1 MAKQQK
7 VGFIGLGIMGSLQA
21 MNLAKAGYELTVFNR
36 TREKAEAWVAEHG
49 GTVADSPRE
58 VAEASDV
65 VITMVV
71 DGAAGRGHDRP
82 GAAGRAARTRCSST
96 CRRSRPG
103 RRASSTSGCAQ
114 AGHAFVDA
122 PVTGS
127 SPKAKTGTLTIMCGG
142 AEADIERARPLFEI
156 MGEKIVLCGEAG
168 QGQAVKVI
176 SQAITAVNCATLAQ
190 GLVLAR
196 QAGVDVDALLQTMDG
211 GSSDSTMRALK
222 GKPMLEHDFTP
233 LFKLA
238 HMLKDVQLC
247 LAEARTAGG
256 RFPFAGLAA
265 ELYGAGIG
273 TRPRRPGFRRRPR
286 SRRGPHWYAF
296 VAMWRVAAHRDEIV
310 SVVRKTCLFPGRFCD
325 FSSLCIVCDAS
336 TGGFPVGVAGR
347 VVAHSPCAGTRRS
360 SNSPFTHLYADR
372 FQGMGR
378 HRARSRRR

>member
-1 MAKQQK
+1 MAEQ

-36 TREKAEAWVAEHG
+36 TREKAEAWVAENG
-49 GTVADSPRE
+49 GTVADSPRA

-71 DGAAGRGHDRP
+71 DGGQVEDMIDQALPGARP
-82 GAAGRAARTRCSST
+82 GTLFVDMSTIAPATARELDERLRA
-96 CRRSRPG
+96 
-103 RRASSTSGCAQ
+103 

-127 SPKAKTGTLTIMCGG
+127 SPKARTGTLTIMCGG
-142 AEADIERARPLFEI
+142 ADADLQRARPLFEI

-196 QAGVDVDALLQTMDG
+196 QTGVDVDALLQTMDG

-222 GKPMLEHDFTP
+222 GKPMLAHDFSP

-256 RFPFAGLAA
+256 TFPFAGLAA

-273 TRPRRPGFRRRPR
+273 RGLGEQDFAAVLEVVEGLSG
-286 SRRGPHWYAF
+286 SR
-296 VAMWRVAAHRDEIV
+296 
-310 SVVRKTCLFPGRFCD
+310 L
-325 FSSLCIVCDAS
+325 
-336 TGGFPVGVAGR
+336 
-347 VVAHSPCAGTRRS
+347 
-360 SNSPFTHLYADR
+360 
-372 FQGMGR
+372 
-378 HRARSRRR
+378 